1 MERNRPDPTFA
12 ALQAPQSVLETLAF
26 AAGDCEMPAAVR
38 LRAGEP
44 CADEGRPPAGEV
56 ATAGAAADATL
67 GGEPGP
73 GSFEPALGPCVGA
86 AEAVVTRGGEPGTL
100 AGTFKPALPPCVG
113 AASEF
118 SAATFCFFCPS
129 IFVIGSVPLSRETRA
144 ALLSLLPAAFSL
156 ASLDVQMSAKTR
168 GESPENMQPMI

>member
-1 MERNRPDPTFA
+1 MECNRPDPAFA

-26 AAGDCEMPAAVR
+26 AACDCEMPAAVR

-73 GSFEPALGPCVGA
+73 GSFEPALAPCVGA
-86 AEAVVTRGGEPGTL
+86 AEADVPRGGEPTL
-100 AGTFKPALPPCVG
+100 AGTFEPALPPCVG
-113 AASEF
+113 AASES

-129 IFVIGSVPLSRETRA
+129 IFIIGSVPLSRETRA
-144 ALLSLLPAAFSL
+144 ALLSLLSSAFSL
-156 ASLDVQMSAKTR
+156 ASLDIQMSAKTR